1 MKIYVLKQLK
11 NLDYDME
18 LLLQKERPMSTR
30 IRQLIDVPDNLVQEI
45 IRSYYRD
52 GALTVVPKPMA
63 DGTWVVIAEFA
74 GEKTAAN
81 TPIRTA
87 AS

>member
-1 MKIYVLKQLK
+1 M
-11 NLDYDME
+11 
-18 LLLQKERPMSTR
+18 PTR

-52 GALTVVPKPMA
+52 GALTVVPKPMT

-74 GEKTAAN
+74 GEKAAAN
-81 TPIRTA
+81 TSVQTA
-87 AS
+87 TR